1 MDPCPGPT
9 LAMQMFN
16 AFLAAMNVAFSTW
29 LVQRRYKADKRE
41 NGNGGYRSSHMD
53 HKRDRLPQTES
64 DHEERGG

>member
-16 AFLAAMNVAFSTW
+16 AFLTALNVAFSTW

-41 NGNGGYRSSHMD
+41 NGNGKFHGRQMD
-53 HKRDRLPQTES
+53 HQDGQRNRPGREHHERDS
-64 DHEERGG
+64 